1 MIGPYRYEPGERAQ
15 QPPPTGFP
23 GSLLHAHAWGH
34 SGRFIGVRVRHPL
47 REVQNEGH
55 RSRPFVYAAR
65 VDARRYAIDEVN
77 PHCDLNERIRLMPPS
92 VATRGFYFRSMENV
106 LERAGKLERFQRLFP
121 ERLSGVGWYP
131 MSEFL
136 TRLAV
141 AGGMLYGPEN
151 VHRGMHEI
159 GRHNVS
165 AVMGSLLGKMLL
177 RFLVRDDPR
186 KLLQQG
192 VAGRRQT
199 CNVGHWELSFP
210 TEHSAVVSMFE
221 EYFYIESYL
230 LGAALGTF
238 EAVGIRVSA
247 EAALVDRFTGTHTL
261 RWGPSYV
268 DTPR

>member
-1 MIGPYRYEPGERAQ
+1 MLC
-15 QPPPTGFP
+15 T
-23 GSLLHAHAWGH
+23 
-34 SGRFIGVRVRHPL
+34 
-47 REVQNEGH
+47 
-55 RSRPFVYAAR
+55 

-77 PHCDLNERIRLMPPS
+77 PYCDLSERLKMMPPS
-92 VATRGFYFRSMENV
+92 VATRGFYFRSIDNV
-106 LERAGKLERFQRLFP
+106 LERAGKMERFHALFP
-121 ERLSGVGWYP
+121 ERFSGIGWYP

-141 AGGMLYGPEN
+141 GGAMLHGPER
-151 VHRGMHEI
+151 VHAGMQEI

-177 RFLVRDDPR
+177 RFLARDDPR

-199 CNVGHWELSFP
+199 CNVGRWELTFP
-210 TEHSAVVSMFE
+210 SEYSAVVSMTE

-238 EAVGIRVSA
+238 EAVGIAVSA
-247 EAALVDRFTGTHTL
+247 EAALHDRFTGTHTL